1 MSSQPSLKDFKK
13 KGRLEAFSDGVFAIA
28 ITLLVIEI
36 AVPQH
41 AGSHLVSALIHERP
55 VYLAYFIAFM
65 SIGIV
70 WIEHNALTEALERV
84 DSGFLRLNLLLLLLV
99 AFLPYPARV
108 MQEYLSLVDTEHG
121 GERTAV
127 AFFGIVLFLMSLMLI
142 VLGKYAEREG
152 LFGSDAAEERQ
163 EEQQGELPARAES
176 DLLRCGHGSRS
187 HPALRGVGAVRP
199 HRRLPHP
206 PDAHRPALAAARR
219 QLTGVRGRHV
229 RYLCKSA
236 ADRPDPMA
244 LLEVQNERLEP
255 DLVRVRHGRIHI
267 GCERAASASDMR
279 ATGRRAATSFRV
291 EGSRVVH

>member
-1 MSSQPSLKDFKK
+1 MKSQPSLRQFKN

-36 AVPQH
+36 AVPVH
-41 AGSHLVSALIHERP
+41 AGGHLLSALFHERP

-127 AFFGIVLFLMSLMLI
+127 AFFGVVLFLMSLMLI
-142 VLGKYAEREG
+142 VLGRYAEREG
-152 LFGSDAAEERQ
+152 LFGGDAAEERQ
-163 EEQQGELPARAES
+163 EERRVTYQLAPSLIFYAVATVLGLIQPYVGLVLYILIGVYLILPTRMVRRW
-176 DLLRCGHGSRS
+176 LRRS
-187 HPALRGVGAVRP
+187 G
-199 HRRLPHP
+199 
-206 PDAHRPALAAARR
+206 D
-219 QLTGVRGRHV
+219 
-229 RYLCKSA
+229 
-236 ADRPDPMA
+236 
-244 LLEVQNERLEP
+244 
-255 DLVRVRHGRIHI
+255 
-267 GCERAASASDMR
+267 
-279 ATGRRAATSFRV
+279 
-291 EGSRVVH
+291 